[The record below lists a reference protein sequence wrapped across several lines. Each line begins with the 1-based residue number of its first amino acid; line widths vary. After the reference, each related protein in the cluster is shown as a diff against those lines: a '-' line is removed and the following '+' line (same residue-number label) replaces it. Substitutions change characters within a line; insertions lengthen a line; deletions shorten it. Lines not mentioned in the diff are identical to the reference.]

1 MIAKPLPPEL
11 EHFVEEQ
18 IAARDYQSERELV
31 VSAVRVLRDV
41 QAWQQQFHE
50 DVRLGMEQ
58 LERGEFN
65 EYDEAGLR
73 QRFEELKQ
81 RARDRIGETGGPNK

>member
-1 MIAKPLPPEL
+1 MEFAMIDERPSPQ
-11 EHFVEEQ
+11 FEQ
-18 IAARDYQSERELV
+18 
-31 VSAVRVLRDV
+31 
-41 QAWQQQFHE
+41 FCE

-73 QRFEELKQ
+73 ERFEQLKR
-81 RARDRIGETGGPNK
+81 RAIARIDGSACEESV